1 MNFIQSLVRKERP
14 MKRLWLAL
22 LASSAVLSVLPA
34 VAHHSAAQYD
44 FKTAVVMKGT
54 VKEIRVSNP
63 HMRLVLHVTD
73 ANGGRDL
80 ELEGH
85 SLNNIYRRGWRKDMV
100 KAGDPLT
107 VTVAPRKDGAAGGYV
122 VGVKTADGHEF

>member
-1 MNFIQSLVRKERP
+1 

-22 LASSAVLSVLPA
+22 LASWAVLAILPA
-34 VAHHSAAQYD
+34 AAHHSAAQYD
-44 FKTAVVMKGT
+44 FKTPMVIKGT

-63 HMRLVLHVTD
+63 HMRLVLHITD

-107 VTVAPRKDGAAGGYV
+107 VTLAPRKDGAAGGYV